1 MNVFDTMEEY
11 AYRHH
16 IPIASPDLIKLLKI
30 TTYLI
35 KPSRVLEI
43 GTAIGYS
50 AITMAQIITAGGR
63 IDTIEKDS
71 ASVVAAMHNIKAAG
85 VAEKINIIEGD
96 ALEVL
101 MCLEKEYDMIFL
113 DASKGQYPEFL
124 PECLRLLRQGGMLI
138 SDNVLFRGMT
148 QGSGGSVPRKS
159 RTIVCRLREYLDR
172 LNDDPSLETVVI
184 PMGDGIALSLKM

>member
-1 MNVFDTMEEY
+1 MNIIEVMKEY
-11 AYRHH
+11 ACRHQ

-30 TTYLI
+30 TTCLV

-50 AITMAQIITAGGR
+50 AIIMAQLIPADGR

-71 ASVVAAMHNIKAAG
+71 ASVAAAMDNIKAAG
-85 VAEKINIIEGD
+85 LAGKINIIEGD

-101 MCLEKEYDMIFL
+101 KCLEKEYDMIFL

-124 PECLRLLRQGGMLI
+124 PECLRLLRRGGLLI

-148 QGSGGSVPRKS
+148 QGCGGVVPRKS
-159 RTIVCRLREYLDR
+159 RTIVYRLREYLDR
-172 LNDDPSLETVVI
+172 LSDDPSLETVVI
-184 PMGDGIALSLKM
+184 PMGDGIALSLKI